1 MKKIL
6 LLLVLCLNI
15 SIVLGQEY
23 KAWEKHDI
31 EGIYIMAKSK
41 DEAKNYNNV
50 LREGA
55 DYYIPT
61 EQEDQVLFI
70 RVSKRI
76 TPKLYKLKDGEM
88 YILFSFPPFLFDSDE
103 GMMEIKGNKGIFYK
117 KPALNCC
124 AWVTMAT
131 NNRMSESV
139 IFFIVYHLSYT

>member
-23 KAWEKHDI
+23 KAWEKHD
-31 EGIYIMAKSK
+31 K

-55 DYYIPT
+55 DNYIPT

-117 KPALNCC
+117 KPAL
-124 AWVTMAT
+124 
-131 NNRMSESV
+131 
-139 IFFIVYHLSYT
+139 

>member
-55 DYYIPT
+55 DYYI
-61 EQEDQVLFI
+61 QEDQVLFI

-117 KPALNCC
+117 KPAL
-124 AWVTMAT
+124 
-131 NNRMSESV
+131 
-139 IFFIVYHLSYT
+139 

>member
-88 YILFSFPPFLFDSDE
+88 YILFSFPPFLFEFFGDAVWRLDADE

-117 KPALNCC
+117 KPAL
-124 AWVTMAT
+124 
-131 NNRMSESV
+131 
-139 IFFIVYHLSYT
+139 

>member
-41 DEAKNYNNV
+41 DEAK
-50 LREGA
+50 E
-55 DYYIPT
+55 
-61 EQEDQVLFI
+61 FI
-70 RVSKRI
+70 IMCSEKEPIIIFPPNKKTKCCSSESAKRI

-103 GMMEIKGNKGIFYK
+103 GMMEIK
-117 KPALNCC
+117 
-124 AWVTMAT
+124 
-131 NNRMSESV
+131 RE
-139 IFFIVYHLSYT
+139 

>member
-117 KPALNCC
+117 KPDCK
-124 AWVTMAT
+124 
-131 NNRMSESV
+131 NRYM
-139 IFFIVYHLSYT
+139 IFNHYLYRVQKLREYEFIK

>member
-41 DEAKNYNNV
+41 NEAKNYNNV

-55 DYYIPT
+55 D
-61 EQEDQVLFI
+61 
-70 RVSKRI
+70 
-76 TPKLYKLKDGEM
+76 
-88 YILFSFPPFLFDSDE
+88 
-103 GMMEIKGNKGIFYK
+103 
-117 KPALNCC
+117 
-124 AWVTMAT
+124 
-131 NNRMSESV
+131 
-139 IFFIVYHLSYT
+139 

>member
-117 KPALNCC
+117 SLHCK
-124 AWVTMAT
+124 
-131 NNRMSESV
+131 NRYM
-139 IFFIVYHLSYT
+139 IFNHYLYRVQKLREYEFIK

>member
-117 KPALNCC
+117 KPALYKPIYDFQ
-124 AWVTMAT
+124 
-131 NNRMSESV
+131 S
-139 IFFIVYHLSYT
+139 LSLQGSKTP

>member
-50 LREGA
+50 LREGP
-55 DYYIPT
+55 I
-61 EQEDQVLFI
+61 I
-70 RVSKRI
+70 I
-76 TPKLYKLKDGEM
+76 
-88 YILFSFPPFLFDSDE
+88 FPP
-103 GMMEIKGNKGIFYK
+103 NKK
-117 KPALNCC
+117 TKCC
-124 AWVTMAT
+124 S
-131 NNRMSESV
+131 SESAKESLRN
-139 IFFIVYHLSYT
+139 FIN

>member
-76 TPKLYKLKDGEM
+76 TPKLYKLMDGEM

-117 KPALNCC
+117 KPAL
-124 AWVTMAT
+124 
-131 NNRMSESV
+131 
-139 IFFIVYHLSYT
+139 

>member
-76 TPKLYKLKDGEM
+76 TPKLYTGFKNSVNMNL
-88 YILFSFPPFLFDSDE
+88 L
-103 GMMEIKGNKGIFYK
+103 NK
-117 KPALNCC
+117 
-124 AWVTMAT
+124 
-131 NNRMSESV
+131 
-139 IFFIVYHLSYT
+139 FIQRICSISRYGRSSAAGTK

>member
-103 GMMEIKGNKGIFYK
+103 GMMGIKGYFIKSQHCRNRYMIFNHYLYRVQK
-117 KPALNCC
+117 L
-124 AWVTMAT
+124 
-131 NNRMSESV
+131 REYE
-139 IFFIVYHLSYT
+139 FIK

>member
-1 MKKIL
+1 MAITLKQ

-103 GMMEIKGNKGIFYK
+103 GMGINGYFIKSLHCKNRYMIFNHYLYRVQK
-117 KPALNCC
+117 L
-124 AWVTMAT
+124 
-131 NNRMSESV
+131 REYE
-139 IFFIVYHLSYT
+139 FIK

>member
-76 TPKLYKLKDGEM
+76 TPKLYKLKDEKCIFCSASRPFFL
-88 YILFSFPPFLFDSDE
+88 ILTKE
-103 GMMEIKGNKGIFYK
+103 
-117 KPALNCC
+117 
-124 AWVTMAT
+124 
-131 NNRMSESV
+131 
-139 IFFIVYHLSYT
+139 

>member
-1 MKKIL
+1 M
-6 LLLVLCLNI
+6 
-15 SIVLGQEY
+15 
-23 KAWEKHDI
+23 
-31 EGIYIMAKSK
+31 
-41 DEAKNYNNV
+41 

-88 YILFSFPPFLFDSDE
+88 YNSVQLPALLFDSDE

-117 KPALNCC
+117 KAST
-124 AWVTMAT
+124 VETD
-131 NNRMSESV
+131 
-139 IFFIVYHLSYT
+139 I

>member
-1 MKKIL
+1 M
-6 LLLVLCLNI
+6 
-15 SIVLGQEY
+15 QEY

-117 KPALNCC
+117 KPAL
-124 AWVTMAT
+124 
-131 NNRMSESV
+131 
-139 IFFIVYHLSYT
+139 

>member
-117 KPALNCC
+117 KPALQKPIYDFQ
-124 AWVTMAT
+124 
-131 NNRMSESV
+131 S
-139 IFFIVYHLSYT
+139 LSLQGSKTP

>member
-61 EQEDQVLFI
+61 DQVLFI

-117 KPALNCC
+117 KPAL
-124 AWVTMAT
+124 
-131 NNRMSESV
+131 
-139 IFFIVYHLSYT
+139 

>member
-70 RVSKRI
+70 RVSKII

-117 KPALNCC
+117 KPAL
-124 AWVTMAT
+124 
-131 NNRMSESV
+131 
-139 IFFIVYHLSYT
+139 

>member
-88 YILFSFPPFLFDSDE
+88 YILFSFPPFLFEFFGDAVWRLDAA
-103 GMMEIKGNKGIFYK
+103 GHIANDLAV
-117 KPALNCC
+117 ALFRQ
-124 AWVTMAT
+124 V
-131 NNRMSESV
+131 SIDQS
-139 IFFIVYHLSYT
+139 

>member
-55 DYYIPT
+55 DYYIST

-117 KPALNCC
+117 KPAL
-124 AWVTMAT
+124 
-131 NNRMSESV
+131 
-139 IFFIVYHLSYT
+139 

>member
-88 YILFSFPPFLFDSDE
+88 FSFPPFLFDSDE

-117 KPALNCC
+117 KPAL
-124 AWVTMAT
+124 
-131 NNRMSESV
+131 
-139 IFFIVYHLSYT
+139 

>member
-88 YILFSFPPFLFDSDE
+88 YILFSFPPFLFELFDDAVRRLDAA
-103 GMMEIKGNKGIFYK
+103 GHIANDLAV
-117 KPALNCC
+117 ALFRQ
-124 AWVTMAT
+124 V
-131 NNRMSESV
+131 SIDQS
-139 IFFIVYHLSYT
+139 

>member
-88 YILFSFPPFLFDSDE
+88 YILFSFPPFLFEFFDDAVRRLDAA
-103 GMMEIKGNKGIFYK
+103 GHIANDLAV
-117 KPALNCC
+117 ALFRQ
-124 AWVTMAT
+124 V
-131 NNRMSESV
+131 SIDQS
-139 IFFIVYHLSYT
+139 

>member
-50 LREGA
+50 LREGV

-61 EQEDQVLFI
+61 EMDDQVFPSGI
-70 RVSKRI
+70 SKKI
-76 TPKLYKLKDGEM
+76 TPKLYKLKDTEI
-88 YILFSFPPFLFDSDE
+88 YVFFTFPPFLYDSDN
-103 GMMEIKGNKGIFYK
+103 GMIEIKNNKGVFYK
-117 KPALNCC
+117 SP
-124 AWVTMAT
+124 T
-131 NNRMSESV
+131 NP
-139 IFFIVYHLSYT
+139 